1 MICILTLPQTLMLQL
16 ERSLAESPSK
26 LRDLIDPSMRGTFA
40 YESLKTV
47 VQITINC
54 LSKEAMGRP
63 TVEDVLWHMQY
74 SVQVQEGWTNS
85 GNLSGSLSGNLT
97 NRM

>member
-1 MICILTLPQTLMLQL
+1 MLQL

-47 VQITINC
+47 VQITVNC
-54 LSKEAMGRP
+54 LAKEAMARP

-74 SVQVQEGWTNS
+74 SVQVQEGWSSS
-85 GNLSGSLSGNLT
+85 GNLSGNLSNKF
-97 NRM
+97 

>member
-1 MICILTLPQTLMLQL
+1 MLQL
-16 ERSLAESPSK
+16 ERSLAESASK
-26 LRDLIDPSMRGTFA
+26 LRDMIDPSMRGTFA

-47 VQITINC
+47 VQITVNC
-54 LSKEAMGRP
+54 LNEDAMGRP

-85 GNLSGSLSGNLT
+85 GRLSGNLSG
-97 NRM
+97 NLSNKM

>member
-1 MICILTLPQTLMLQL
+1 
-16 ERSLAESPSK
+16 
-26 LRDLIDPSMRGTFA
+26 MRGTFA

-54 LSKEAMGRP
+54 LSKDQMGRP

-74 SVQVQEGWTNS
+74 SAQVQEGWTNS
-85 GNLSGSLSGNLT
+85 GSLSGNLSG
-97 NRM
+97 NLSNKL